1 MTCRVLQAPSSGGGS
16 GGAKTAAAPT
26 APPRHPTFSD
36 YVTTSFMRRISPA
49 TFEIIS
55 RSGIRWHNAANK
67 ALVIAVLRNY
77 IIDNDIDGL
86 ADHYNI
92 LRDKSDKGEKKMV
105 AKFLRSAQHAARQ
118 HREYIAFI
126 INRLFE
132 PTPNEPQLVHVKE
145 AVFGVAGGGAIIP
158 TNHEAMMD
166 LRRQPKG
173 AHTLLTYLNILSDCW
188 RAQAAPPIL
197 C

>member
-26 APPRHPTFSD
+26 APPRHATFSD

-86 ADHYNI
+86 ADHYDT
-92 LRDKSDKGEKKMV
+92 LRDKSDKGEKKWLLDFFV
-105 AKFLRSAQHAARQ
+105 AHSMLRASIGSMLHSLSTVCLNP
-118 HREYIAFI
+118 H
-126 INRLFE
+126 
-132 PTPNEPQLVHVKE
+132 
-145 AVFGVAGGGAIIP
+145 P
-158 TNHEAMMD
+158 TNHNWCMSRKRYSVPLAPAWWGTNHPAEPSSND
-166 LRRQPKG
+166 RLRNQPKG
-173 AHTLLTYLNILSDCW
+173 AQCSHLT
-188 RAQAAPPIL
+188 
-197 C
+197 

>member
-86 ADHYNI
+86 ADHYDT

-126 INRLFE
+126 INRLN
-132 PTPNEPQLVHVKE
+132 PH
-145 AVFGVAGGGAIIP
+145 P
-158 TNHEAMMD
+158 TNHNWCMSRKRYSAWLAGEQSY
-166 LRRQPKG
+166 LRIMKQ
-173 AHTLLTYLNILSDCW
+173 
-188 RAQAAPPIL
+188 
-197 C
+197 